1 MEPRASI
8 LLVEDHGATRHTVT
22 RVLTNAGFEVHEAKD
37 GASALALMT
46 RHRPQLVIQDL
57 MLPDVDG
64 FVLARKL
71 RSLAS
76 DQSVCLIAFSGLVSN
91 LDARRIAEMGFDDVI
106 AKPVMPSRLVELVHA
121 HLGAAAAAYGAA
133 STVLRDVSDPRLLL
147 QGAASNSQASEHDG
161 EMMRRCSALSAELTV
176 LRALSMAVLQQGD
189 VEGALVG
196 ALSTCFDAGHSG
208 VGALYLYEHYDQLR
222 TRPLGSERHF
232 DVCQLPGFFGHES
245 WLRATMQA
253 GAVVTLSSAHEEL
266 RAALAK
272 AGVQQAILV
281 PLMHLDRAL
290 GALFMVAP
298 PGGQDSDL
306 SFQRFA
312 CGIADQA
319 AHALALA
326 EAFRAREHAE
336 REAEQQRR
344 LARDQA
350 AMWRAMVDA
359 APDVVMHLDA
369 RGTVR
374 FMNRVPAAV
383 TGGHAL
389 ALSWFDLFEPDY
401 HEEMRG
407 ALASVFSQG
416 ASHTLE
422 LCQRAAGD
430 TLTWIESHLGPV
442 RNGGEVTGA
451 LVIQRDVSEKRLAEA
466 QLIVTDRMTSVSSLA
481 AAIAHEVN
489 NPLASLLINLELA
502 LRDTEELGSYAPG
515 ELLEELQDA
524 REAATRV
531 RGIVGDLKVF
541 SQPHDDSFG
550 PIHVER
556 VVDSALRMAWNE
568 LRQRATVQREFQSTP
583 RIYGNESQLGHALLS
598 LLLHAVNRLAQG
610 DAPHNTVLVQLYT
623 DARGDVVICVTD
635 SAPALSSSAPPRLL
649 APFTSARPAGA
660 SDSLGLSVCQ
670 RVLQEHGGRLSVES
684 QGATGNVLRVTLPAY
699 QEPRRE
705 HPLDGHSETRALR
718 RGRVLVID
726 EERLVTQVVRRTL
739 GREHEVTML
748 DNAADALRKLEAGE
762 RFDAIVCD
770 LMMSGLSGMEFHAR
784 VARDFP
790 DLAERIVFFTG
801 DAFTPRAREF
811 LQRVPNHRVEKPV
824 AGHEL
829 RAVINTIVR

>member
-1 MEPRASI
+1 MEPGASI
-8 LLVEDHGATRHTVT
+8 LLVED
-22 RVLTNAGFEVHEAKD
+22 
-37 GASALALMT
+37 
-46 RHRPQLVIQDL
+46 
-57 MLPDVDG
+57 
-64 FVLARKL
+64 
-71 RSLAS
+71 
-76 DQSVCLIAFSGLVSN
+76 
-91 LDARRIAEMGFDDVI
+91 
-106 AKPVMPSRLVELVHA
+106 
-121 HLGAAAAAYGAA
+121 
-133 STVLRDVSDPRLLL
+133 
-147 QGAASNSQASEHDG
+147 HDG

-189 VEGALVG
+189 VEAALVG
-196 ALSTCFDAGHSG
+196 ALSTCFDAGHCG

-222 TRPLGSERHF
+222 TRPLGSERHL

-253 GAVVTLSSAHEEL
+253 GAVVMLSCAPAAL

-298 PGGQDSDL
+298 PGGSDL

-326 EAFRAREHAE
+326 EAVRAREHAE

-359 APDVVMHLDA
+359 VPDVVMHLDA
-369 RGTVR
+369 RGRVR
-374 FMNRVPAAV
+374 FMNRMPAAV
-383 TGGHAL
+383 SSGHPL

-401 HEEMRG
+401 HEEMRS

-422 LCQRAAGD
+422 LSQRGAGD
-430 TLTWIESHLGPV
+430 TLTWNEILLGPV
-442 RNGGEVTGA
+442 RNGSEVTGA
-451 LVIQRDVSEKRLAEA
+451 LVIQRDVSEKKLAEA

-489 NPLASLLINLELA
+489 NPLASLLVNLELA
-502 LRDTEELGSYAPG
+502 LHDTEELGSHAPG

-531 RGIVGDLKVF
+531 RSIVRELKVF
-541 SQPHDDSFG
+541 SEPHDDSFG

-568 LRQRATVQREFQSTP
+568 LRQRATVQREFQPTP
-583 RIYGNESQLGHALLS
+583 RIYGNASKLGQALLS
-598 LLLHAVNRLAQG
+598 LLLHAVNGLAQG
-610 DAPHNTVLVQLYT
+610 DAAHNTVLVQLHT
-623 DARGDVVICVTD
+623 DAQGDVVFGVTD
-635 SAPALSSSAPPRLL
+635 GAPSLSTSALPRLL

-699 QEPRRE
+699 REPRRE
-705 HPLDGHSETRALR
+705 HSLDGHSETRALR

-739 GREHEVTML
+739 GREHEVTVL
-748 DNAADALRKLEAGE
+748 DNAAAALRQLEAGE

-770 LMMSGLSGMEFHAR
+770 PMMSGLSGMEFHAR
-784 VARDFP
+784 VAREFP

-801 DAFTPRAREF
+801 DAFSPRAREF
-811 LQRVPNHRVEKPV
+811 LLRVPNPRVERPA

-829 RAVINTIVR
+829 RAVINAMVR